1 MNQKLLTNPHI
12 IHSLVHLFNPTRVR
26 LEADQDHLFGPVCAE
41 FTPTLN
47 TRTERRNE
55 LEFDSIE
62 SNKTGVNTQGGFELV
77 YLSGGNF
84 IVTRRVFR
92 QFRKKAFTLV
102 FQAIRK
108 RNNSQKC
115 NGKVF
120 FLRIYRSRGVT

>member
-1 MNQKLLTNPHI
+1 MNQKLQTNPHV

-41 FTPTLN
+41 FTPALN

-62 SNKTGVNTQGGFELV
+62 SNKTGVNTQGGFEVV

-92 QFRKKAFTLV
+92 QFRKK
-102 FQAIRK
+102 
-108 RNNSQKC
+108 S
-115 NGKVF
+115 
-120 FLRIYRSRGVT
+120 IYARFSGDSKKE